1 MQDKL
6 SFQDILHKGGEI
18 LKQAG
23 INCSGTDA
31 WYLLEY
37 VTGMDRAEYFLKKN
51 DAAPLWAVKKYQ
63 ELIDTRAS
71 HMPLQYITG
80 SQEFMGLI
88 FKVSED
94 VLVPRQDTE
103 TLVEYVL
110 PFVKDRHILDMCTGS
125 GCIAISLAKLGSPAL
140 CTAADYSVKA
150 LETARLNARLNGVNI
165 KFVQG
170 DMFENITGNYG
181 VIVSN
186 PPYIRTGVIDTL
198 MPEVRE
204 HEPRMALDG
213 GKDGLFFYRIITSQA
228 KKHLEPGGIIAVE
241 TGHDQGEWVKSIFEE
256 SGYKDVCIQKD
267 LCGNNRVVA
276 AVMP

>member
-6 SFQDILHKGGEI
+6 SFFDMLDKGGEI

-23 INCSGTDA
+23 IECFNIDA

-37 VTGMDRAEYFLKKN
+37 VTGMGRAEYFLKKN
-51 DAAPLWAVKKYQ
+51 EAAPVQDIKKYL
-63 ELIDTRAS
+63 ELINARAS

-110 PFVKDRHILDMCTGS
+110 PFVKGRHILDMCTGS

-140 CTAADYSVKA
+140 CTASDCSAKA
-150 LETARLNARLNGVNI
+150 LKIARLNAKLNNADI
-165 KFVQG
+165 NFVQG
-170 DMFENITGNYG
+170 DMFSNITGSYG

-198 MPEVRE
+198 MPEVRDY
-204 HEPRMALDG
+204 EPRMALDG
-213 GKDGLFFYRIITSQA
+213 GKDGLFFYRIIVSQA
-228 KKHLEPGGIIAVE
+228 KKHLEHGGIIAVE
-241 TGHDQGEWVKSIFEE
+241 TGHDQGGQVKSIFKE